1 MSTGGVPVKISGRW
15 DVRLRFLDGPLAL
28 REDLI
33 RQGPV
38 IRIGANPGPDGLR
51 LEGYRGIDDRSASSP
66 IICRSAAALPR
77 SRTAIASCGVVFPQ
91 THGMWRATSPS
102 AKL

>member
-1 MSTGGVPVKISGRW
+1 MWPSPRCSRSSVAACQSLATGSSGTSSARSPAYSARPS
-15 DVRLRFLDGPLAL
+15 VGAL
-28 REDLI
+28 TAARVA
-33 RQGPV
+33 RSAT
-38 IRIGANPGPDGLR
+38 RTRPG
-51 LEGYRGIDDRSASSP
+51 ESASSP

-77 SRTAIASCGVVFPQ
+77 SRTAIASSGVVFPQ